1 MRSAIGHEAP
11 VTALPARRP
20 MAKRSRATPNTTASL
35 AAMTR
40 HDLRVNRMAPLTW
53 GGSLGA
59 TCGLVAVIWPS
70 ISDSISKAMQSY
82 PNNIKQAFGIAT
94 LDTVEKYV
102 DAEMLSL
109 IAPLALAF
117 FAVRC
122 VTRAIVGA
130 EEEGHLDS
138 LLSLPLSRRVLVASS
153 FISTGVVLAAV
164 IAVAWGITWA
174 AGSLAGT
181 HISGSVMAAGFA
193 NLWPLSMAF
202 AGLALLAAGIL
213 HRRSAVTAIAT
224 GTLIAMYIIDVLGKV
239 SPDLK
244 PLRSF
249 SAFRWYGSAVQNGF
263 DPRHAVALTFTAV
276 LLAAGG
282 MELFRRRDV
291 L

>member
-1 MRSAIGHEAP
+1 
-11 VTALPARRP
+11 
-20 MAKRSRATPNTTASL
+20 
-35 AAMTR
+35 MTR
-40 HDLRVNRMAPLTW
+40 HDLRVNRIAPLTW

-59 TCGLVAVIWPS
+59 TCALVAAIWPS

-82 PNNIKQAFGIAT
+82 PQSVKQAFGIVS

-117 FAVRC
+117 FSVRC

-130 EEEGHLDS
+130 EEDGHLDS

-153 FISTGVVLAAV
+153 FISTALVLAA
-164 IAVAWGITWA
+164 IIFVAWGMTFA

-193 NLWPLSMAF
+193 NLWPLSMTF
-202 AGLALLAAGIL
+202 AGLALLAAGVL
-213 HRRSAVTAIAT
+213 HRRAAVTAIAT
-224 GTLIAMYIIDVLGKV
+224 GTLIAMYIVDLLGKV
-239 SPDLK
+239 SPDLE
-244 PLRSF
+244 PLRSY

-263 DPRHAVALTFTAV
+263 DPLHALALTLAAV